1 MTADPT
7 RTGTARRGHLARSS
21 AAATSALVALGVLV
35 ATPAV
40 AAAPANDART
50 APQILTLPTT
60 VEGTTTE
67 ATLEADEPFSGCGRA
82 LKGSVWYAFTS
93 TTSRSVI
100 LALDAAGDMDA
111 AIDVFRRQ
119 RSQLT
124 PVTCQITNARSEATV
139 DIDVAD
145 DADYLVRVAPLS
157 NSVAERFSLK
167 AVVPDRPASPPG
179 PLLPPGGVARTLDR
193 LANPDDAWSVRLQ
206 RGRTYRMNFVTK
218 GEACASVSVHRPKTG
233 FSSALLQRQCD
244 AHAVF
249 AAPVTGRYSLH
260 VEAPRASRAALR
272 YRLRVGPALADD
284 TAPGVRLPN
293 DQAVRGRLTG
303 SELDALDL
311 YRFDVVRRSDLRLRL
326 RTRADLELTLLS
338 ASGRRLG
345 SGGAVEIGRASCRER
360 V

>member
-124 PVTCQITNARSEATV
+124 PVTCQLTNARSEATV

-167 AVVPDRPASPPG
+167 AVVPDRPRQPARTAALPPEAWRGPSTGWPTRTTPG
-179 PLLPPGGVARTLDR
+179 PYGCSGA
-193 LANPDDAWSVRLQ
+193 
-206 RGRTYRMNFVTK
+206 GRT
-218 GEACASVSVHRPKTG
+218 A
-233 FSSALLQRQCD
+233 
-244 AHAVF
+244 
-249 AAPVTGRYSLH
+249 
-260 VEAPRASRAALR
+260 
-272 YRLRVGPALADD
+272 
-284 TAPGVRLPN
+284 
-293 DQAVRGRLTG
+293 
-303 SELDALDL
+303 
-311 YRFDVVRRSDLRLRL
+311 
-326 RTRADLELTLLS
+326 
-338 ASGRRLG
+338 
-345 SGGAVEIGRASCRER
+345 
-360 V
+360 